1 MTAQLEEHGETFVDW
16 TSTLLFVR
24 APDGTLRAPRWTQQ
38 TLQRYVRSERDPMAA
53 KKKKT
58 TTKPYGNK
66 TKFVLGL
73 SRDLSAKEVVSEAKK
88 NGITITE
95 AHVYKIRSTAKAKG
109 GKGPGRPA
117 KSAGRSTAS
126 KATKGAAKKAAR
138 GRPAAGGRATKAGRS
153 SAGQS
158 KRDFVLGFGAD
169 TAASEIL
176 RKAKEAGIGL
186 SKAYLYT
193 IRSSGGAS
201 QKRGASKGKAG
212 RAGKQLKSD
221 AKAALKSVRG
231 AVGKLETQ
239 FAELAIDLGFA
250 KATELLNRLRSR
262 AKSY

>member
-1 MTAQLEEHGETFVDW
+1 
-16 TSTLLFVR
+16 
-24 APDGTLRAPRWTQQ
+24 
-38 TLQRYVRSERDPMAA
+38 MAA

-73 SRDLSAKEVVSEAKK
+73 SRDLSAKEVVAEAKK

-117 KSAGRSTAS
+117 KAVKSA
-126 KATKGAAKKAAR
+126 KATKAFGKAS
-138 GRPAAGGRATKAGRS
+138 RPAAGGRGASSKASRAG
-153 SAGQS
+153 AGQS
-158 KRDFVLGFGAD
+158 KRDFVLGFGSD

-201 QKRGASKGKAG
+201 QKRGAAGRGKVG
-212 RAGKQLKSD
+212 RAGKALAAD
-221 AKAALKSVRG
+221 AKIALKTVRG

-239 FAELAIDLGFA
+239 FAELAIDLGLA
-250 KATELLNRLRSR
+250 KATDLLNRLRSR
-262 AKSY
+262 AKKY

>member
-1 MTAQLEEHGETFVDW
+1 
-16 TSTLLFVR
+16 
-24 APDGTLRAPRWTQQ
+24 
-38 TLQRYVRSERDPMAA
+38 MAA

-109 GKGPGRPA
+109 GKGPGRA
-117 KSAGRSTAS
+117 VKSTAGKSA
-126 KATKGAAKKAAR
+126 ATKSAATKAAR
-138 GRPAAGGRATKAGRS
+138 GGKKTAAKRGRPPAAASGRAAKAGKS
-153 SAGQS
+153 GANQS
-158 KRDFVLGFGAD
+158 KRDFVLSFGSD

-193 IRSSGGAS
+193 IRSAGGSA
-201 QKRGASKGKAG
+201 QKRGAGSKAG
-212 RAGKQLKSD
+212 KTLKAD
-221 AKAALKSVRG
+221 AKAAFKSVRG
-231 AVGKLETQ
+231 AVSKLETQ
-239 FAELAIDLGFA
+239 FIDAAMDLGLA
-250 KATELLNRLRSR
+250 KATELLGRLRPR
-262 AKSY
+262 KGR